1 MMMQPQINSNSAV
14 PITSAA
20 GIINFDQY
28 KYVRNLLPSVP
39 HFIES
44 LIFTDLSNWECQ
56 IYVNLLNESDCT
68 KWLTDFEEKTNTFW
82 KADKDASQVVSHAH
96 KTKGC
101 VWQMIYK
108 LMDSKK
114 DCPGKLEMR
123 LFGQD
128 QAERNRKQ
136 YPCQVN
142 INYYTNQNT
151 ANNTVFNMESFKSQ
165 DIPSHLKE
173 GFEGYFQDLQPV
185 TQSGSTT
192 INLQALKPHPPSIL
206 SSPLTH
212 SLTSHPQS
220 SPPLTLKTEGN
231 LDGKLVT
238 ATRSNGQELGD
249 MPEVSQK
256 LDNALVVLKR
266 MMKESGPTANA
277 VKHFVDKFERLQG
290 DQNQLEEALTS
301 FGNHWDWLTS
311 GVADAGVSI
320 CQAPTMAT
328 MTPVTTT
335 SLPQHPQVHS
345 PSESK
350 KAKKKIKLDEKE
362 VAALTSTPTSM
373 FSTNI
378 VGGQI
383 VLQPQAVTAS
393 PPQAQA
399 HTPVSSIMDSDNK
412 KRRRARCGNCTG
424 CLNRDKTQDCRQCRN
439 CLDQKRYGGP
449 GRLKKACVKRQC
461 VVITQTTNDAAPS
474 EAKVN
479 SVSAVKSEPT
489 LFSVKTEAGSDVE
502 VSLAPATSHN
512 SAPTLLSWPSGAS
525 TPFFS
530 VQVPQQVQ
538 FAFQPQSY
546 ASSQSGT
553 LQTLQPL
560 QHTTA
565 VPGQTL
571 ETALTAAQIGAV

>member
-1 MMMQPQINSNSAV
+1 M
-14 PITSAA
+14 
-20 GIINFDQY
+20 
-28 KYVRNLLPSVP
+28 
-39 HFIES
+39 
-44 LIFTDLSNWECQ
+44 
-56 IYVNLLNESDCT
+56 
-68 KWLTDFEEKTNTFW
+68 
-82 KADKDASQVVSHAH
+82 
-96 KTKGC
+96 
-101 VWQMIYK
+101 
-108 LMDSKK
+108 
-114 DCPGKLEMR
+114 
-123 LFGQD
+123 
-128 QAERNRKQ
+128 
-136 YPCQVN
+136 
-142 INYYTNQNT
+142 
-151 ANNTVFNMESFKSQ
+151 
-165 DIPSHLKE
+165 
-173 GFEGYFQDLQPV
+173 
-185 TQSGSTT
+185 
-192 INLQALKPHPPSIL
+192 
-206 SSPLTH
+206 
-212 SLTSHPQS
+212 
-220 SPPLTLKTEGN
+220 LKTEGN

-249 MPEVSQK
+249 MPEVSHK
-256 LDNALVVLKR
+256 LDNTLLVLKR

-277 VKHFVDKFERLQG
+277 VKQFVDKFERLQG

-335 SLPQHPQVHS
+335 ALPQHPQVHS

-383 VLQPQAVTAS
+383 VLQPQAQAVTTS
-393 PPQAQA
+393 PPRVQA

-461 VVITQTTNDAAPS
+461 VVITQSHSLKITSFDIFLNLKFQTNNDAAPS

-479 SVSAVKSEPT
+479 TVSAVKSEPT

-530 VQVPQQVQ
+530 VQVSREKAQTKQKKLL
-538 FAFQPQSY
+538 FILINLFISRSRSKC
-546 ASSQSGT
+546 SSPSSHKVT
-553 LQTLQPL
+553 PAARRLCRPCSLCSTPL
-560 QHTTA
+560 QSRA
-565 VPGQTL
+565 RLWRPR
-571 ETALTAAQIGAV
+571 